1 MSNKSRRVVKY
12 VFSLFSLA
20 HPQFLRKEA
29 MAEKNPE
36 VREASPWGSG

>member
-1 MSNKSRRVVKY
+1 MSDKSRRVVKY
-12 VFSLFSLA
+12 VFSLA

-36 VREASPWGSG
+36 VREASPWDSG

>member
-1 MSNKSRRVVKY
+1 MSNKLRRVVKY
-12 VFSLFSLA
+12 VFSLA

-36 VREASPWGSG
+36 ERGASPWGSG